1 MKAVP
6 RLGGKTRVFP
16 AVQQRGAEV
25 STALLVEYYEELPEP
40 QGDNIKAWEGRIR
53 VALEKF
59 KRKVAGRYNE
69 GTLHRLLDSADTR
82 TRRAAILA
90 LGLMG
95 TMNNSN
101 EIIAR
106 MLHDDDRGVRQLAAD
121 ALWTMWFRADTQS
134 NNAEL
139 QRLVDMR
146 DRRRK
151 REALDALI
159 AKSPKFAEA
168 YNQRAILHFQ
178 NREWLKAVTD
188 CERVLK
194 LNPYHFGA
202 AAGMARCYMEL
213 GKHRAALKAFRNAQ
227 RINPGMEGI
236 EDKIRAL
243 ETALGEE
250 GKADDKK

>member
-1 MKAVP
+1 
-6 RLGGKTRVFP
+6 
-16 AVQQRGAEV
+16 V

-40 QGDNIKAWEGRIR
+40 HGENIKAWEGRIR

-69 GTLHRLLDSADTR
+69 GTIHRLLDGTEAR
-82 TRRAAILA
+82 TRRAAVLA

-95 TMNNSN
+95 TMKTSN
-101 EIIAR
+101 EILAH
-106 MLHDDDRGVRQLAAD
+106 MLHDEDRGVRQLAAD
-121 ALWTMWFRADTQS
+121 ALWTIWFRGDTQS

-159 AKSPKFAEA
+159 AKSPQFAEA

-178 NREWLKAVTD
+178 NREWLKAIAD

-202 AAGMARCYMEL
+202 AAGMARAYVEL
-213 GKHRAALKAFRNAQ
+213 GKQRAALKAFRNAQ

-243 ETALGEE
+243 ETALGEDS
-250 GKADDKK
+250 KPDDKKP